1 MLTVLHGHSLTK
13 LREMP
18 DESVHCWISSPPYW
32 GLRDY
37 GTPPQVWGGDEQCE
51 HEWGAELNGLKR
63 TGGTRKSGLGNYNNG
78 LSTQAIERKNAN
90 QCHDGGSC
98 TFCQKCD
105 AWFGHLGLEPSP
117 ELYVRNLVTVLREAR
132 RVLRSDGTFW
142 LNLGDTYAGS
152 RSGEKREI
160 PHYDGRD
167 YDRTLQNSRV
177 ALEPEQNIPVNGRRV
192 KDGKSK
198 QATNRAADF
207 AAPHRSKRISRGN
220 GRWGGGNNPSSGE
233 LKPKDLVGIPW
244 MVAFALRSDG
254 WWLRSAI
261 PWIKRNCMP
270 ESTTDRPST
279 ATEHIFLLSKSD
291 QYFYDSDAVAVP
303 ASAAT
308 HARLSQNLEAQ
319 IGSQRANGGV
329 GKTNGN
335 MKAVGRKMAASG
347 SGIKNNESS
356 NDSVCLMVGDRNRR
370 NSDWFFESWRQ
381 NSADEVQSWQG
392 MLSDDNRA
400 PLAFVIN
407 TQPYSEAHF
416 ATFPPKLIHPM
427 ILAGTSAWGCC
438 SKCGAPW
445 ERNVELGEPDM
456 EHRKACGGDDSGE
469 YNPTGNGKY
478 VDGTR
483 AQNAQTTKQRI
494 LAGMVQRKTVGWLP
508 TCECGSCSE
517 CGKDRK
523 GRELC
528 LCMERSEGGGA
539 KWVPCPTIPCTVGDM
554 FGGSGTTGEVAL
566 ELGRNAILIELND
579 KYLPLIDQR
588 CDVTPGLALA

>member
-1 MLTVLHGHSLTK
+1 MLTVLHGHSLAK

-37 GTPPQVWGGDEQCE
+37 GLPPQVWGGDERCE
-51 HEWGAELNGLKR
+51 HHWSEWEEKHSEREKSINGKSR
-63 TGGTRKSGLGNYNNG
+63 TNERSYGGDPTRKFNGNHQKHSSG
-78 LSTQAIERKNAN
+78 S
-90 QCHDGGSC
+90 
-98 TFCQKCD
+98 FCKKCD
-105 AWFGHLGLEPSP
+105 AWLGHLGLEPNP
-117 ELYVRNLVTVLREAR
+117 DLYVRNLVMVLREAR

-142 LNLGDTYAGS
+142 LNLGDSYAGS

-160 PHYDGRD
+160 PHYDGRN
-167 YDRTLQNSRV
+167 YDRTLQNTRV
-177 ALEPEQNIPVNGRRV
+177 ALEPEQNIPVNGRIKDV
-192 KDGKSK
+192 KLK
-198 QATNRAADF
+198 QATNRGA
-207 AAPHRSKRISRGN
+207 
-220 GRWGGGNNPSSGE
+220 GRWGGGNNPSGGE

-279 ATEHIFLLSKSD
+279 ATEHVFLLCKSD
-291 QYFYDSDAVAVP
+291 QYFYDADAVAVP

-319 IGSQRANGGV
+319 IGSERANGGA
-329 GKTNGN
+329 KTNGN
-335 MKAVGRKMAASG
+335 MKAVGRKMSASG
-347 SGIKNNESS
+347 SGIKNNESF
-356 NDSVCLMVGDRNRR
+356 NNTVCLMVGDRNRR

-392 MLSDDNRA
+392 MLSDDNGT

-416 ATFPPKLIHPM
+416 ATFPTKLIHPM
-427 ILAGTSAWGCC
+427 ILAGTSARGCC
-438 SKCGAPW
+438 SKCGAQW
-445 ERNVELGEPDM
+445 ERNVELGEPDID
-456 EHRKACGGDDSGE
+456 HQRACGSDATGE
-469 YNPTGNGKY
+469 YHGEATKDFVPS
-478 VDGTR
+478 R
-483 AQNAQTTKQRI
+483 AQDASAVKARI

-566 ELGRNAILIELND
+566 ELGRSAVLIELND